1 MAGPP
6 TSQGGRH
13 AWVLSHP
20 PARSFMPS
28 QGRLS
33 RRIAHASRVKS
44 PVPAPRPCR
53 PLASR
58 APSGAQTPSRAGLRI
73 TLAPA
78 TSLPL
83 LPPSLQPPWVPRKA
97 GAGKGPFRHSKDPS
111 MKHKHLKRSPRALL
125 LLPALT
131 RSEPCIT
138 CDPEA
143 RFLCGPRPQRLAPPC
158 GSVPGSPSGPCCP
171 PSGGD
176 TSALAS
182 TSVTSTPPP
191 PPSSGLWVASSVSFS
206 GAGGAGGA
214 ALAYRPDAGSTPA
227 PSARRTLGVLT
238 SCGGRDRT
246 TRGMAQNSRNVSL
259 TVLEA
264 GSARSGAGR
273 AVLPEGAGPH
283 VPGLADASLQSLPP
297 PPQGSSESTF
307 PLLGG
312 HWMRPTHTTSS

>member
-1 MAGPP
+1 
-6 TSQGGRH
+6 
-13 AWVLSHP
+13 
-20 PARSFMPS
+20 MP
-28 QGRLS
+28 
-33 RRIAHASRVKS
+33 RVSTS

-58 APSGAQTPSRAGLRI
+58 APSGALTPSRAGLCI

-97 GAGKGPFRHSKDPS
+97 GAGEGHFRHSKDPS
-111 MKHKHLKRSPRALL
+111 MKHKYLKRSPRALL

-171 PSGGD
+171 PSGGN
-176 TSALAS
+176 TSTLAP
-182 TSVTSTPPP
+182 TSVTSI
-191 PPSSGLWVASSVSFS
+191 PPSVLRPLGRVLRLLFW
-206 GAGGAGGA
+206 GGGCGVA

-264 GSARSGAGR
+264 GSARSGGGR

>member
-1 MAGPP
+1 MG
-6 TSQGGRH
+6 SE
-13 AWVLSHP
+13 S
-20 PARSFMPS
+20 PARSV
-28 QGRLS
+28 L
-33 RRIAHASRVKS
+33 HAFPGPFITENRACLASTS

-97 GAGKGPFRHSKDPS
+97 GAGEGHFRHSKDPS

-171 PSGGD
+171 PSGGN

-191 PPSSGLWVASSVSFS
+191 VLRPLGRVLRLLFW
-206 GAGGAGGA
+206 GGG
-214 ALAYRPDAGSTPA
+214 
-227 PSARRTLGVLT
+227 
-238 SCGGRDRT
+238 CGGRCSGLQAGRGQHPSPFGKANAGGPHPVAAVTGPHAEWLKTAEMCLSRFWRPEVRDR
-246 TRGMAQNSRNVSL
+246 
-259 TVLEA
+259 
-264 GSARSGAGR
+264 GAGR

-307 PLLGG
+307 PLLVG

>member
-58 APSGAQTPSRAGLRI
+58 APSGALTPSRAGLRI

-97 GAGKGPFRHSKDPS
+97 GAGEGPFRHSKDPS

-171 PSGGD
+171 PSGGN

-182 TSVTSTPPP
+182 TSVTSTPPLRP
-191 PPSSGLWVASSVSFS
+191 QASGSRPPSPFLGRGVR
-206 GAGGAGGA
+206 GGA

-227 PSARRTLGVLT
+227 PSARRTLGVLI
-238 SCGGRDRT
+238 
-246 TRGMAQNSRNVSL
+246 L
-259 TVLEA
+259 
-264 GSARSGAGR
+264 
-273 AVLPEGAGPH
+273 
-283 VPGLADASLQSLPP
+283 
-297 PPQGSSESTF
+297 
-307 PLLGG
+307 
-312 HWMRPTHTTSS
+312 WRP